1 MRFSLAAIVIE
12 SDPFV
17 PAERFL
23 SFKNGKKAN
32 VQITLSS
39 TSFRHEGV
47 DERYC
52 ADGISVYFLPGKGWL
67 FEEQSTNHGAQIL
80 ASADYGRLRLHQPA
94 TVSGEIS
101 MRLLRLPLECR
112 FVHEGVLSLHAAC
125 VEVGGRAVCFTGDS
139 GIGKSTRAQA
149 HGRSGLRR
157 ADAAELHPHVG
168 RGHSRTSHDERTPP
182 ESHRARVPAILR
194 PRRVGRKRN
203 LPHAL

>member
-1 MRFSLAAIVIE
+1 MQQNSSMRFSLAAIVIE
-12 SDPFV
+12 SGPFV

-23 SFKNGKKAN
+23 SFKNGKNAN

-39 TSFRHEGV
+39 TPFRHEGV
-47 DERYC
+47 DERHC

-67 FEEQSTNHGAQIL
+67 FEEHANHGAQLL

-94 TVSGEIS
+94 TVPGEIT

-139 GIGKSTRAQA
+139 GIGKSTRAKA
-149 HGRSGLRR
+149 WAEALGAEFISGDR
-157 ADAAELHPHVG
+157 
-168 RGHSRTSHDERTPP
+168 
-182 ESHRARVPAILR
+182 PAIRLEADGCTACGV
-194 PRRVGRKRN
+194 PWDGK
-203 LPHAL
+203 